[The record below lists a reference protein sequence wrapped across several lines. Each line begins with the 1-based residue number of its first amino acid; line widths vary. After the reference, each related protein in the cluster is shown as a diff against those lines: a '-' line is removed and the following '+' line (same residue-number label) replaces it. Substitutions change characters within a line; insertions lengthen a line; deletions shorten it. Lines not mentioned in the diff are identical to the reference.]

1 MKFLGYDNVLCISPH
16 PDDTEYSMMGTILK
30 YWDTA
35 FTCLQLCQG
44 GDMDE
49 TTGKNRLLEVENAW
63 THAGIKYGSHVNS
76 YPSNVNLVFTEAKYM
91 RDMLE
96 EEWIQFIERKLF
108 PNLARTYTRGTHD
121 AIVLPNEHDSHFE
134 HRLVAGFGK
143 ALIRQRPITLIQYKT
158 PSTDQTWVPN
168 LFVDI
173 DKEYHTKVKSLKKF
187 ESQQDRYYF
196 RDDVLRSFHS
206 DFQSAKK
213 KKHYV
218 EQFKILD
225 LYL

>member
-30 YWDTA
+30 YSDTM

-49 TTGKNRLLEVENAW
+49 TTGKSRLFEVENAW
-63 THAGIKYGSHVNS
+63 KETEC
-76 YPSNVNLVFTEAKYM
+76 SNVNLLFTVAKYM
-91 RDMLE
+91 KDMLE
-96 EEWIQFIERKLF
+96 EEWINFIEEKLS
-108 PNLARTYTRGTHD
+108 PNLD
-121 AIVLPNEHDSHFE
+121 ALVLPNECDSHFE

-143 ALIRQRPITLIQYKT
+143 ALIRQRSITLIQYKT

-213 KKHYV
+213 RKHCV

-225 LYL
+225 LYI

>member
-1 MKFLGYDNVLCISPH
+1 MKFIGYDNVLCVSQH

-30 YWDTA
+30 YWDTM

-49 TTGKNRLLEVENAW
+49 TTGRNRLFEVQNVWKEAEC
-63 THAGIKYGSHVNS
+63 
-76 YPSNVNLVFTEAKYM
+76 SNVNLVFTEAKYM

-96 EEWIQFIERKLF
+96 EEWINFIERKLS
-108 PNLARTYTRGTHD
+108 PSLD
-121 AIVLPNEHDSHFE
+121 AIILPNEHDSHFE

-143 ALIRQRPITLIQYKT
+143 ALIRQRPITLIQYRT

-187 ESQQDRYYF
+187 ESQQERYYF

-213 KKHYV
+213 RKHYV

>member
-30 YWDTA
+30 YWDTM

-49 TTGKNRLLEVENAW
+49 TTGKNRLYEVENAW
-63 THAGIKYGSHVNS
+63 IHAGKKYGSHVNS
-76 YPSNVNLVFTEAKYM
+76 SPSNVNLVFTEAKYM

-96 EEWIQFIERKLF
+96 EEWINFIERKLS
-108 PNLARTYTRGTHD
+108 PNLD

-134 HRLVAGFGK
+134 HRFVAGFGK

-173 DKEYHTKVKSLKKF
+173 DKEYHTKVKSLKKI

-213 KKHYV
+213 AKHYV

>member
-1 MKFLGYDNVLCISPH
+1 MKFLGCDNVLCISPH

-30 YWDTA
+30 YWDTM

-49 TTGKNRLLEVENAW
+49 TTGKNRLFEVESAW
-63 THAGIKYGSHVNS
+63 AYAGIKYASHVDS
-76 YPSNVNLVFTEAKYM
+76 PPSNVNLVFTELKYM

-96 EEWIQFIERKLF
+96 EEWINFIERKLS
-108 PNLARTYTRGTHD
+108 PNLD
-121 AIVLPNEHDSHFE
+121 VIVLPNEHDSHFE

-213 KKHYV
+213 GKHYV

>member
-30 YWDTA
+30 YSDTM

-49 TTGKNRLLEVENAW
+49 TTGKNRLFEVENVWEEAEC
-63 THAGIKYGSHVNS
+63 
-76 YPSNVNLVFTEAKYM
+76 SNVNLFFTEVKYM

-96 EEWIQFIERKLF
+96 EEWINFIEKKLS
-108 PNLARTYTRGTHD
+108 PSLN

-173 DKEYHTKVKSLKKF
+173 EEEYDIKVNALGKF
-187 ESQQDRYYF
+187 ESQQHRYYF

-206 DFQSAKK
+206 DFQSAKRA
-213 KKHYV
+213 KHYV

>member
-30 YWDTA
+30 YSDTM

-49 TTGKNRLLEVENAW
+49 TTGKNRLFEVENVWEEAEC
-63 THAGIKYGSHVNS
+63 
-76 YPSNVNLVFTEAKYM
+76 SNVNLLFTEVKYM
-91 RDMLE
+91 RDMRE
-96 EEWIQFIERKLF
+96 DEWINFIERKLS
-108 PNLARTYTRGTHD
+108 PNLD

-143 ALIRQRPITLIQYKT
+143 ALIRSSPITLIQYKT

-173 DKEYHTKVKSLKKF
+173 EEEYDIKVNALGKF
-187 ESQQDRYYF
+187 ESQQHRYYF

-206 DFQSAKK
+206 DFQSAKRA
-213 KKHYV
+213 KHYV

>member
-1 MKFLGYDNVLCISPH
+1 MKFLGYDTVLCISPH

-30 YWDTA
+30 YSDTR

-49 TTGKNRLLEVENAW
+49 TTGKNRLFEVENVWEEAEC
-63 THAGIKYGSHVNS
+63 
-76 YPSNVNLVFTEAKYM
+76 SNVNLFFTEVKYM

-96 EEWIQFIERKLF
+96 EEWINFIEKKLS
-108 PNLARTYTRGTHD
+108 PSLN

-173 DKEYHTKVKSLKKF
+173 EEEYDIKVNALGKF
-187 ESQQDRYYF
+187 ESQQHRYYF

-206 DFQSAKK
+206 DFQSAKRA
-213 KKHYV
+213 KHYV

>member
-16 PDDTEYSMMGTILK
+16 PDDTEYSMMGTVLK
-30 YWDTA
+30 YSDTI

-44 GDMDE
+44 GDMDV
-49 TTGKNRLLEVENAW
+49 TTGKSRLLEVESVWKEAEC
-63 THAGIKYGSHVNS
+63 
-76 YPSNVNLVFTEAKYM
+76 SNVNLLFTEAKYM

-96 EEWIQFIERKLF
+96 EEWINFIEKKLS
-108 PNLARTYTRGTHD
+108 PSLD
-121 AIVLPNEHDSHFE
+121 AIVLPNEYDSHFE

-173 DKEYHTKVKSLKKF
+173 EEEYDIKVNALKKF
-187 ESQQDRYYF
+187 VSQEHRYYF

-213 KKHYV
+213 AKHYV

>member
-30 YWDTA
+30 YSDTM

-49 TTGKNRLLEVENAW
+49 TTGKSRLFEVQNVWEEAEC
-63 THAGIKYGSHVNS
+63 
-76 YPSNVNLVFTEAKYM
+76 SNVNLLFTEVKYM
-91 RDMLE
+91 RDMRE
-96 EEWIQFIERKLF
+96 EEWINFIEGKLS
-108 PNLARTYTRGTHD
+108 PSLN

-134 HRLVAGFGK
+134 HRFVAGFGK

-173 DKEYHTKVKSLKKF
+173 EEEYDIKVNALGKF
-187 ESQQDRYYF
+187 ESQQHRYYF
-196 RDDVLRSFHS
+196 REDVLRSFHS
-206 DFQSAKK
+206 DFQSAKRA
-213 KKHYV
+213 KHYV

>member
-30 YWDTA
+30 YSDTM

-49 TTGKNRLLEVENAW
+49 TTGRNRLFEVQNVWEEAEC
-63 THAGIKYGSHVNS
+63 
-76 YPSNVNLVFTEAKYM
+76 SNVNLLFTEVKYM
-91 RDMLE
+91 RDMRE
-96 EEWIQFIERKLF
+96 EEWINFIEEKLS
-108 PNLARTYTRGTHD
+108 PSLN
-121 AIVLPNEHDSHFE
+121 AIVLPHEHDSHFD
-134 HRLVAGFGK
+134 HRFVAGFGK

-158 PSTDQTWVPN
+158 PSTNQTWVPN

-173 DKEYHTKVKSLKKF
+173 EEEYDIKVNALGKF
-187 ESQQDRYYF
+187 ESQQHRYYF
-196 RDDVLRSFHS
+196 REDVLRSFHS
-206 DFQSAKK
+206 DFQSAKRA
-213 KKHYV
+213 KHYV

>member
-30 YWDTA
+30 YSDTM

-44 GDMDE
+44 GDLDE
-49 TTGKNRLLEVENAW
+49 TTGKNRLFEVENVWEEAEC
-63 THAGIKYGSHVNS
+63 
-76 YPSNVNLVFTEAKYM
+76 SNVNLLFTEVKYM
-91 RDMLE
+91 RDMRE
-96 EEWIQFIERKLF
+96 DEWINFIERKLS
-108 PNLARTYTRGTHD
+108 PSLD

-143 ALIRQRPITLIQYKT
+143 ALIRSSPITLIQYKS

-173 DKEYHTKVKSLKKF
+173 EEEYDIKLEALKKF
-187 ESQQDRYYF
+187 ESQQHRYYF
-196 RDDVLRSFHS
+196 REDVIRSFHS
-206 DFQSAKK
+206 DCQSAKK
-213 KKHYV
+213 GKHYI
-218 EQFKILD
+218 EQFKVLD

>member
-1 MKFLGYDNVLCISPH
+1 MKFLGYDSVLCISPH

-30 YWDTA
+30 YSDTM

-49 TTGKNRLLEVENAW
+49 TTGKNRLFEVENVWEEAEC
-63 THAGIKYGSHVNS
+63 
-76 YPSNVNLVFTEAKYM
+76 SNVNLLFTEVKYM
-91 RDMLE
+91 RDMRE
-96 EEWIQFIERKLF
+96 DEWINFIERKLS
-108 PNLARTYTRGTHD
+108 PSLD

-173 DKEYHTKVKSLKKF
+173 EEEYDIKLEALKKF

-196 RDDVLRSFHS
+196 REDVIRSFHS
-206 DFQSAKK
+206 DCQSAKK
-213 KKHYV
+213 GKHYI
-218 EQFKILD
+218 EQFKVLD
-225 LYL
+225 LYI

>member
-30 YWDTA
+30 YSDTM

-49 TTGKNRLLEVENAW
+49 TTGKNRLFEVENVWEEAEC
-63 THAGIKYGSHVNS
+63 
-76 YPSNVNLVFTEAKYM
+76 SNVNLLFTEVKYM
-91 RDMLE
+91 RDMRE
-96 EEWIQFIERKLF
+96 EEWINFIERKLS
-108 PNLARTYTRGTHD
+108 PSLD

-143 ALIRQRPITLIQYKT
+143 ALIRSSPITLIQYKS

-173 DKEYHTKVKSLKKF
+173 EEEYDIKLEALKKF

-196 RDDVLRSFHS
+196 REDVIRSFHS
-206 DFQSAKK
+206 DCQSAKK
-213 KKHYV
+213 GKHYI
-218 EQFKILD
+218 EQFKVLD
-225 LYL
+225 LYI

>member
-30 YWDTA
+30 YSDTM

-44 GDMDE
+44 GDMDV
-49 TTGKNRLLEVENAW
+49 TTGKNRLFEVENAW
-63 THAGIKYGSHVNS
+63 KHAGIKYGSHVDS
-76 YPSNVNLVFTEAKYM
+76 PPSNVNLVFTEAKYM

-96 EEWIQFIERKLF
+96 EEWINFIERKLS
-108 PNLARTYTRGTHD
+108 PSLD
-121 AIVLPNEHDSHFE
+121 AIILPNEHDSHFE

-143 ALIRQRPITLIQYKT
+143 ALIRQRPTTLIQYKT

-187 ESQQDRYYF
+187 ESQQERYYF
-196 RDDVLRSFHS
+196 KDDALRAFHS

-213 KKHYV
+213 RKHYV

>member
-30 YWDTA
+30 YSDTM

-49 TTGKNRLLEVENAW
+49 TTGRNRLFEVQNVWEEAEC
-63 THAGIKYGSHVNS
+63 
-76 YPSNVNLVFTEAKYM
+76 SNVNLLFTEVKYM
-91 RDMLE
+91 RDMRE
-96 EEWIQFIERKLF
+96 EEWINFIEEKLS
-108 PNLARTYTRGTHD
+108 PSLN

-134 HRLVAGFGK
+134 HRFVAGFGK

-158 PSTDQTWVPN
+158 PSTNQTWVPN

-173 DKEYHTKVKSLKKF
+173 EEEYDIKVNALGKF
-187 ESQQDRYYF
+187 ESQQHRYYF
-196 RDDVLRSFHS
+196 REDVLRSFHS
-206 DFQSAKK
+206 DFQSAKRA
-213 KKHYV
+213 KHYV

>member
-30 YWDTA
+30 YSDTM

-49 TTGKNRLLEVENAW
+49 TTGKNRLFEVENVWEEAEC
-63 THAGIKYGSHVNS
+63 
-76 YPSNVNLVFTEAKYM
+76 SNVNLLFTEVKYM
-91 RDMLE
+91 RDMRE
-96 EEWIQFIERKLF
+96 DEWINFIERKLS
-108 PNLARTYTRGTHD
+108 PSLD

-173 DKEYHTKVKSLKKF
+173 EEEYDIKVNALGKF
-187 ESQQDRYYF
+187 ESQQHRYYF

-206 DFQSAKK
+206 DFQSAKRA
-213 KKHYV
+213 KHYV

>member
-30 YWDTA
+30 YSDTM

-49 TTGKNRLLEVENAW
+49 TTGRNRLFEVQNVWEEAEC
-63 THAGIKYGSHVNS
+63 
-76 YPSNVNLVFTEAKYM
+76 SNVNLLFTEVKYM
-91 RDMLE
+91 RDMRE
-96 EEWIQFIERKLF
+96 DEWINFIEEKLS
-108 PNLARTYTRGTHD
+108 PSLN
-121 AIVLPNEHDSHFE
+121 AIVLPNEYDSHFE
-134 HRLVAGFGK
+134 HRFVAGFGK

-158 PSTDQTWVPN
+158 PSTNQTWVPN

-173 DKEYHTKVKSLKKF
+173 EEEYDIKMNALRKF
-187 ESQQDRYYF
+187 ESQQHRYYF
-196 RDDVLRSFHS
+196 REDVLRSFHS
-206 DFQSAKK
+206 DFQSAKRA
-213 KKHYV
+213 KHYV

>member
-30 YWDTA
+30 YSDTM

-49 TTGKNRLLEVENAW
+49 TTGKSRLFEVQNVWEEAEC
-63 THAGIKYGSHVNS
+63 
-76 YPSNVNLVFTEAKYM
+76 SNVNLLFTEVKYM
-91 RDMLE
+91 GDMRE
-96 EEWIQFIERKLF
+96 EEWINFIEEKLS
-108 PNLARTYTRGTHD
+108 PSLN

-134 HRLVAGFGK
+134 HRFVAGFGK

-173 DKEYHTKVKSLKKF
+173 EEEYDIKVNALGKF
-187 ESQQDRYYF
+187 ESQQHRYYF
-196 RDDVLRSFHS
+196 REDVLRSFHS
-206 DFQSAKK
+206 DFQSAKRA
-213 KKHYV
+213 KHYV

>member
-30 YWDTA
+30 YSDTM

-49 TTGKNRLLEVENAW
+49 TTGKSRLFEVQNVWEEAEC
-63 THAGIKYGSHVNS
+63 
-76 YPSNVNLVFTEAKYM
+76 SNVNLLFTEVKYM
-91 RDMLE
+91 RDMRE
-96 EEWIQFIERKLF
+96 EEWINFIEEKLS
-108 PNLARTYTRGTHD
+108 PSLN

-134 HRLVAGFGK
+134 HRFVAGFGK

-213 KKHYV
+213 RKHYV

>member
-30 YWDTA
+30 YSDTM

-49 TTGKNRLLEVENAW
+49 TTGKNRLFEVENVWEEAEC
-63 THAGIKYGSHVNS
+63 
-76 YPSNVNLVFTEAKYM
+76 SNVNLFFTEVKYM
-91 RDMLE
+91 RDMRE
-96 EEWIQFIERKLF
+96 DEWINFIERKLS
-108 PNLARTYTRGTHD
+108 PSLD

-173 DKEYHTKVKSLKKF
+173 EEEYDIKLEALKKF
-187 ESQQDRYYF
+187 ESQQHRYYF
-196 RDDVLRSFHS
+196 REDVIRSFHS
-206 DFQSAKK
+206 DCQSAKK
-213 KKHYV
+213 GKHYI
-218 EQFKILD
+218 EQFKVLD

>member
-30 YWDTA
+30 YWDTM

-49 TTGKNRLLEVENAW
+49 TTGKNRLFEVENAW
-63 THAGIKYGSHVNS
+63 IHAGIKYGSHVNS
-76 YPSNVNLVFTEAKYM
+76 SPSNVNLVFTEAKYM

-96 EEWIQFIERKLF
+96 EEWINFIERKLS
-108 PNLARTYTRGTHD
+108 PNLD
-121 AIVLPNEHDSHFE
+121 AIILPNEHDSHFE

-143 ALIRQRPITLIQYKT
+143 ALIRQRPTTLIQYKT

-173 DKEYHTKVKSLKKF
+173 DAEYHTKVKSLKKF
-187 ESQQDRYYF
+187 ESQQERYYF
-196 RDDVLRSFHS
+196 KDDALRAFHS

-213 KKHYV
+213 RKHYV

>member
-16 PDDTEYSMMGTILK
+16 PDDTEYSMMGTVLK
-30 YWDTA
+30 YSDTM

-49 TTGKNRLLEVENAW
+49 TTGKSRLFEVENVWKEAEC
-63 THAGIKYGSHVNS
+63 
-76 YPSNVNLVFTEAKYM
+76 SNVNLVFTEVKYM
-91 RDMLE
+91 RNMLE
-96 EEWIQFIERKLF
+96 EEWINFIERKLS
-108 PNLARTYTRGTHD
+108 PNLD
-121 AIVLPNEHDSHFE
+121 AIILPNEHDSHFE

-158 PSTDQTWVPN
+158 PSTNQTWVPN

-173 DKEYHTKVKSLKKF
+173 EEEYDMKVNALGKF
-187 ESQQDRYYF
+187 ESQQHRYYF
-196 RDDVLRSFHS
+196 REDVLRSFHS
-206 DFQSAKK
+206 DFQSAKRA
-213 KKHYV
+213 KHYV

>member
-30 YWDTA
+30 YSDTM

-49 TTGKNRLLEVENAW
+49 TTGRNRLFEVQNVWKEAEC
-63 THAGIKYGSHVNS
+63 
-76 YPSNVNLVFTEAKYM
+76 SNVNLVFTEVKYM
-91 RDMLE
+91 RDMRE
-96 EEWIQFIERKLF
+96 EEWINFIEKKLS
-108 PNLARTYTRGTHD
+108 PNLN
-121 AIVLPNEHDSHFE
+121 AIILPNEHDSHFE

-158 PSTDQTWVPN
+158 PSTNQTWVPN

-173 DKEYHTKVKSLKKF
+173 EEEYDIKVNALGEF
-187 ESQQDRYYF
+187 ESQQHRYYF
-196 RDDVLRSFHS
+196 REDVLRSFHS
-206 DFQSAKK
+206 DFQSAKRA
-213 KKHYV
+213 KHYV

>member
-30 YWDTA
+30 YGDTM

-49 TTGKNRLLEVENAW
+49 TTGKNRLFEVENAW
-63 THAGIKYGSHVNS
+63 THAGIKYGSQVNS
-76 YPSNVNLVFTEAKYM
+76 SPANVNLVFTEAKYM

-96 EEWIQFIERKLF
+96 EEWIHFIERKLF
-108 PNLARTYTRGTHD
+108 PNLD

-173 DKEYHTKVKSLKKF
+173 DKEYHTKVESLKKF

-196 RDDVLRSFHS
+196 RDDVLRSFHN

>member
-30 YWDTA
+30 YWDTM

-44 GDMDE
+44 GDMDV
-49 TTGKNRLLEVENAW
+49 TTGKNRLFEVENAW
-63 THAGIKYGSHVNS
+63 KHAGIKYGSHVNS
-76 YPSNVNLVFTEAKYM
+76 SPSNVNLVFTEAKYM

-96 EEWIQFIERKLF
+96 EEWINFIERKLS
-108 PNLARTYTRGTHD
+108 PNLD

-143 ALIRQRPITLIQYKT
+143 ALVRQRPITLIQYKT
-158 PSTDQTWVPN
+158 PSTNQTWVPN

-196 RDDVLRSFHS
+196 KDAALRAFHS

-213 KKHYV
+213 RKHYV

>member
-30 YWDTA
+30 YSDTM

-44 GDMDE
+44 GDLDE
-49 TTGKNRLLEVENAW
+49 TTGKNRLFEVENVWEEAEC
-63 THAGIKYGSHVNS
+63 
-76 YPSNVNLVFTEAKYM
+76 SNVNLLFTEVKYM
-91 RDMLE
+91 RDMRE
-96 EEWIQFIERKLF
+96 DEWINFIERKLS
-108 PNLARTYTRGTHD
+108 PSLD

-143 ALIRQRPITLIQYKT
+143 ALIRSSPITLIQYKS

-173 DKEYHTKVKSLKKF
+173 EEEYDIKLEALKKF

-196 RDDVLRSFHS
+196 REDVIRSFHS
-206 DFQSAKK
+206 DCQSAKK
-213 KKHYV
+213 GKHYI
-218 EQFKILD
+218 EQFKVLD
-225 LYL
+225 LYI

>member
-30 YWDTA
+30 YSDTM

-49 TTGKNRLLEVENAW
+49 TTGRNRLFEVQNVWEEAEC
-63 THAGIKYGSHVNS
+63 
-76 YPSNVNLVFTEAKYM
+76 SNVNLLFTEVKYM
-91 RDMLE
+91 RDMRE
-96 EEWIQFIERKLF
+96 DEWINFIEEKLS
-108 PNLARTYTRGTHD
+108 PSLD
-121 AIVLPNEHDSHFE
+121 AIVLPNEYDSHFE
-134 HRLVAGFGK
+134 HRFVAGFGK

-158 PSTDQTWVPN
+158 PSTNQTWVPN

-173 DKEYHTKVKSLKKF
+173 EEEYDIKMNALRKF
-187 ESQQDRYYF
+187 ESQQHRYYF
-196 RDDVLRSFHS
+196 REDVLRSFHS
-206 DFQSAKK
+206 DFQSAKRA
-213 KKHYV
+213 KHYV

>member
-30 YWDTA
+30 YSDTM

-49 TTGKNRLLEVENAW
+49 TTGKNRLFEVENVWEEAEC
-63 THAGIKYGSHVNS
+63 
-76 YPSNVNLVFTEAKYM
+76 SNVNLLFTEVKYM
-91 RDMLE
+91 RDMRE
-96 EEWIQFIERKLF
+96 DEWINFIEEKLS
-108 PNLARTYTRGTHD
+108 PSLN

-134 HRLVAGFGK
+134 HRFVAGFGK

-173 DKEYHTKVKSLKKF
+173 EEEYDIKVNALGKF
-187 ESQQDRYYF
+187 ESQQHRYYF

-206 DFQSAKK
+206 DFQSAKRA
-213 KKHYV
+213 KHYV

>member
-30 YWDTA
+30 YWDTM

-49 TTGKNRLLEVENAW
+49 TTGRNRLFEVENAW
-63 THAGIKYGSHVNS
+63 NHAGIKYGSHVDGP
-76 YPSNVNLVFTEAKYM
+76 PSNVNLVFTEAKYM

-96 EEWIQFIERKLF
+96 EEWINFIERKLS
-108 PNLARTYTRGTHD
+108 PNLD

-143 ALIRQRPITLIQYKT
+143 ALIRQRPTTLIQYKT

-173 DKEYHTKVKSLKKF
+173 DAEYHTKVKSLKKF
-187 ESQQDRYYF
+187 ESQQERYYF
-196 RDDVLRSFHS
+196 KDDALRAFHS

-213 KKHYV
+213 RKHYV

>member
-30 YWDTA
+30 YSDTM

-49 TTGKNRLLEVENAW
+49 TTGKNRLFEVENVWEEAEC
-63 THAGIKYGSHVNS
+63 
-76 YPSNVNLVFTEAKYM
+76 SNVNLLFTEVKYM
-91 RDMLE
+91 RDMRE
-96 EEWIQFIERKLF
+96 EEWINFIERKLS
-108 PNLARTYTRGTHD
+108 PSLG

-143 ALIRQRPITLIQYKT
+143 ALIRSSPITLIQYKS

-173 DKEYHTKVKSLKKF
+173 EEEYDIKLEALKKF

-196 RDDVLRSFHS
+196 REDVIRSFHS
-206 DFQSAKK
+206 DCQSAKK
-213 KKHYV
+213 GKHYI
-218 EQFKILD
+218 EQFKVLD
-225 LYL
+225 LYI

>member
-30 YWDTA
+30 YSDTM

-49 TTGKNRLLEVENAW
+49 TTGKSRLFEVQNVWEEAEC
-63 THAGIKYGSHVNS
+63 
-76 YPSNVNLVFTEAKYM
+76 SNVNLLFTEVKYM
-91 RDMLE
+91 RDMRE
-96 EEWIQFIERKLF
+96 EDWINFIERKLS
-108 PNLARTYTRGTHD
+108 PSLN
-121 AIVLPNEHDSHFE
+121 AIFLPNEHDSHFE
-134 HRLVAGFGK
+134 HRFVAGFGK

-173 DKEYHTKVKSLKKF
+173 EEEYDIKVNALGKF
-187 ESQQDRYYF
+187 ESQQHRYYF

-213 KKHYV
+213 RKHYV

>member
-30 YWDTA
+30 YSDTT

-49 TTGKNRLLEVENAW
+49 TTGRNRLFEVQNVWEEAEC
-63 THAGIKYGSHVNS
+63 
-76 YPSNVNLVFTEAKYM
+76 SNVNLLFTEVKYM
-91 RDMLE
+91 RDMRE
-96 EEWIQFIERKLF
+96 EEWINFIEEKLS
-108 PNLARTYTRGTHD
+108 PSLN
-121 AIVLPNEHDSHFE
+121 AIVLPNEYDSHFE
-134 HRLVAGFGK
+134 HRFVAGFGK

-158 PSTDQTWVPN
+158 PSTNQTWVPN

-173 DKEYHTKVKSLKKF
+173 EEEYDIKMNALRKF
-187 ESQQDRYYF
+187 ESQQHRYYF
-196 RDDVLRSFHS
+196 REDVLRSFHS
-206 DFQSAKK
+206 DFQSAKRA
-213 KKHYV
+213 KHYV

>member
-30 YWDTA
+30 YWDTM

-49 TTGKNRLLEVENAW
+49 TTGKNRLFEVENAW
-63 THAGIKYGSHVNS
+63 IHAGIKYGSHVNS
-76 YPSNVNLVFTEAKYM
+76 SPSNVNLVFTEVKYM

-96 EEWIQFIERKLF
+96 EEWINFIERKLS
-108 PNLARTYTRGTHD
+108 PNLD

-134 HRLVAGFGK
+134 HRFVAGFGK

-213 KKHYV
+213 RKHYV

>member
-30 YWDTA
+30 YWDTK

-49 TTGKNRLLEVENAW
+49 TTGKNRLFEVENAW

-76 YPSNVNLVFTEAKYM
+76 PPSNVNLIFTEAKYM

-96 EEWIQFIERKLF
+96 EEWINFIERKLS
-108 PNLARTYTRGTHD
+108 PNLD
-121 AIVLPNEHDSHFE
+121 AIILPNEHDSHFE

-158 PSTDQTWVPN
+158 PSTNQTWVPN

-173 DKEYHTKVKSLKKF
+173 EEEYDIKVNALGEF
-187 ESQQDRYYF
+187 ESQQHRYYF
-196 RDDVLRSFHS
+196 GEDVLRSFHS
-206 DFQSAKK
+206 DFQSAKRA
-213 KKHYV
+213 KHYV

>member
-16 PDDTEYSMMGTILK
+16 PDDTEYSMMGTVLK
-30 YWDTA
+30 YSDTM

-49 TTGKNRLLEVENAW
+49 TTGKSRLFEVENVW
-63 THAGIKYGSHVNS
+63 KESEC
-76 YPSNVNLVFTEAKYM
+76 SNVNLVFTEVKYM
-91 RDMLE
+91 RNMLE
-96 EEWIQFIERKLF
+96 EEWINFIERKLS
-108 PNLARTYTRGTHD
+108 PNLD
-121 AIVLPNEHDSHFE
+121 AIILPNEHDSHFE

-143 ALIRQRPITLIQYKT
+143 ALIRQRPTTLIQYKT

-187 ESQQDRYYF
+187 ESQQERYYF
-196 RDDVLRSFHS
+196 TDAALRAFHS

-213 KKHYV
+213 RKHYV

>member
-30 YWDTA
+30 YSDTM

-49 TTGKNRLLEVENAW
+49 TTGKNRLFEVENVWEEAEC
-63 THAGIKYGSHVNS
+63 
-76 YPSNVNLVFTEAKYM
+76 SNVNLLFTEVKYM
-91 RDMLE
+91 RDMRE
-96 EEWIQFIERKLF
+96 EEWINFIEEKLS
-108 PNLARTYTRGTHD
+108 PSLN

-134 HRLVAGFGK
+134 HRFVAGFGK

-206 DFQSAKK
+206 DFQSAKRA
-213 KKHYV
+213 KHYV